1 VRAFVAVVPPAEAVE
16 HLDAFLDV
24 RRAAAPFRWTAP
36 EQVHVTLAFFADAP
50 DRSHD
55 DLAERL
61 GRAAARRLGL
71 RDVVAET
78 DDDRPIR

>member
-1 VRAFVAVVPPAEAVE
+1 LHE
-16 HLDAFLDV
+16 
-24 RRAAAPFRWTAP
+24 
-36 EQVHVTLAFFADAP
+36 
-50 DRSHD
+50 
-55 DLAERL
+55 ERL